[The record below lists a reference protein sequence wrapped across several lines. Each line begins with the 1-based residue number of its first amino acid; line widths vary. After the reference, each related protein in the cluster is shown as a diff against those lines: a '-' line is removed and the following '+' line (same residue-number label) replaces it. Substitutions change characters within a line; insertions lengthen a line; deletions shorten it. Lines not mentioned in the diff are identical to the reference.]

1 MIRRIYSDLPK
12 FKNLELRPGL
22 NILFA
27 DRTSGS
33 TDRQTRNRAGKTSL
47 IEVIH
52 FLLGADCRPDSIF
65 RTEALRELS
74 FGMDFDL
81 AGSTVQVS
89 RRGVR
94 FGQVCINADA
104 TTWPI
109 APVEKADGR
118 WLSNDDW
125 AVVLGA
131 KIFGIGTSDIPW
143 SPKFRQ
149 LISYFVRR
157 ERSGG
162 FHLPMMQGSQQK
174 LADQQVALSFLIGLD
189 WTVPQQWQGVRDREE
204 RLKQLK
210 RALGDGILGSPIG
223 TAASLRP
230 QLLYAR
236 ERATRLAQAVA
247 GFRVV
252 AEYHDL
258 EKEASTLTREIAGLA
273 DECAIDRQYLQ
284 ELETSTSIEVP
295 PSAPDL
301 EAVYRE
307 LGVVLP
313 EHVRKRFDDVTQ
325 FHESVVRNRRSYL
338 AAELRKTRARIAER
352 VQEQERLD
360 RRRSEVMG
368 ILKSSGALEQY
379 TAMQGELSRINAES
393 DALQQKFD
401 TAEALESGT
410 AKQSLE
416 RARLLERLQQDL
428 VEQRGV
434 VDQATVIFEEIS
446 RSLYEDGRSGSL
458 VIEATKNGPRFD
470 VQIQGKKSKGVTNM
484 QTFCLDMTLMV
495 LSRIQARTLD
505 FLVHD
510 SHLFDG
516 VDERQVGIALATGAK
531 LAEKHNFQYLVTM
544 NTDAWPHVASTKSD
558 VLPHGFDLEDY
569 VLPVRLTDASEDGG
583 LFGFRF

>member
-12 FKNLELRPGL
+12 FKNLELRSGL
-22 NILFA
+22 NVLLA
-27 DRTSGS
+27 DKASGA

-47 IEVIH
+47 VEVIH
-52 FLLGADCRPDSIF
+52 FLLGADCRKDSIF
-65 RTEALRELS
+65 RTEALDEAS

-81 AGSTVQVS
+81 DGSTVQVS

-94 FGQVCINADA
+94 FGQVCVNADA

-109 APVEKADGR
+109 VPVKKPDGH

-125 AVVLGA
+125 ATVLGA
-131 KIFGIGTSDIPW
+131 KFFGLVEPDVPW

-149 LISYFVRR
+149 LVSYFIRR

-162 FHLPMMQGSQQK
+162 FHSPMMQANQQK

-189 WTVPQQWQGVRDREE
+189 WTVPQQWQGVREREE

-210 RALGDGILGSPIG
+210 RALGDGILGSAIG
-223 TAASLRP
+223 TAGSLRP

-236 ERATRLAQAVA
+236 ERSARLAQAVA

-258 EKEASTLTREIAGLA
+258 EKEASTLTREVAELA

-284 ELETSTSIEVP
+284 ELEASTSVEVP
-295 PSAPDL
+295 PGAPDL

-307 LGVVLP
+307 LGIILP
-313 EHVRKRFDDVTQ
+313 EHVRKRFGDVTQ
-325 FHESVVRNRRSYL
+325 FHESVVKNRRSYL

-352 VQEQERLD
+352 VEKQERLD

-368 ILKSSGALEQY
+368 ILQSSGALEQY
-379 TAMQGELSRINAES
+379 TEMQGELSRINAES
-393 DALQQKFD
+393 EALQQKFD

-410 AKQSLE
+410 AKQNLE

-428 VEQRGV
+428 VEQRDV
-434 VDQATVIFEEIS
+434 VDRATVIFEEIS

-458 VIEATKNGPRFD
+458 IIEATKNGPRFD

-495 LSRIQARTLD
+495 LNRIRGKAPG

-516 VDERQVGIALATGAK
+516 VDERQVGIALETGAR
-531 LAEKHNFQYLVTM
+531 LAEQHNFQYLVTM
-544 NTDAWPHVASTKSD
+544 NTDVWPRFASMNFD
-558 VLPHGFDLEDY
+558 ALPHDFDLENH
-569 VLPVRLTDASEDGG
+569 VLPVRLTDDSEDGG

>member
-12 FKNLELRPGL
+12 FKSLELHAGL
-22 NILFA
+22 NVLLA
-27 DRTSGS
+27 DRTSCA
-33 TDRQTRNRAGKTSL
+33 TDKQTRNRAGKTSL
-47 IEVIH
+47 VEVIH

-65 RTEALRELS
+65 RAEALREAL

-81 AGSTVQVS
+81 AGSTVQVC
-89 RRGVR
+89 RRGSR
-94 FGQVCINADA
+94 FGHVCVNGDA

-109 APVEKADGR
+109 APVEKADGH

-125 AVVLGA
+125 ATVLGA
-131 KIFGIGTSDIPW
+131 KFFGLVESDVPW
-143 SPKFRQ
+143 SPRFRQ

-162 FHLPMMQGSQQK
+162 FHSPMTQSNQQK

-189 WTVPQQWQGVRDREE
+189 WTVPQQWQGVREREE

-230 QLLYAR
+230 RLLYAR
-236 ERATRLAQAVA
+236 ERSTRLAQAVSA
-247 GFRVV
+247 FRVV

-258 EKEASTLTREIAGLA
+258 EKEASSLTREIADLA

-284 ELETSTSIEVP
+284 ELEASTSAEVP
-295 PSAPDL
+295 PGSSNL

-313 EHVRKRFDDVTQ
+313 DHVRKRFDDVAQ

-338 AAELRKTRARIAER
+338 ATELRRTRARIAER
-352 VQEQERLD
+352 VQKQELLD

-368 ILKSSGALEQY
+368 ILQSAGALEQY
-379 TAMQGELSRINAES
+379 TEMQGELSRFNAEAE
-393 DALQQKFD
+393 ALQQKFD
-401 TAEALESGT
+401 VASDLESGT
-410 AKQSLE
+410 VKQNLE
-416 RARLLERLQQDL
+416 RARLMERLQQDL
-428 VEQRGV
+428 VEQSGV
-434 VDQATVIFEEIS
+434 VDAATIQFEQIS

-458 VIEATKNGPRFD
+458 TIEATPNGPLFD

-484 QTFCLDMTLMV
+484 QTYCLDMTLMV
-495 LSRIQARTLD
+495 LTCIRGKGPG

-516 VDERQVGIALATGAK
+516 VDERQVGVALETGAR
-531 LAEKHNFQYLVTM
+531 LAEEHGFQYLVTM
-544 NTDAWPHVASTKSD
+544 NTDVVPKE
-558 VLPHGFDLEDY
+558 LPRGFRLDDH
-569 VLPVRLTDASEDGG
+569 VLPVRLTDDETEDGG
-583 LFGFRF
+583 LFGLRF